1 MPKKKRKRSK
11 KQKFKFKRKK
21 RKIGKFVRKVTK
33 KKVKSK
39 RSKKIRKKKKYQ
51 KKNKRQ
57 KVKNRSINLAIKLVR
72 AGEKFKSLL
81 RFRLNLDQRL
91 QSFFQG
97 ASNKI
102 LSLRKAIE
110 IERERLKKMKIKEME
125 REKLET
131 EKRIKLEQEV
141 MLKARQQEYKDEI
154 KIEKDRKQFLQ
165 NFLRQEQAEIRK
177 EHAERQRKFL
187 EQIKLEK
194 KIEKF
199 RQREANEIKTL
210 TKYVLN
216 QQRENYKEVEER
228 ITEIKKRYQE
238 LRDQKIRE
246 RVEQLGIEIAE
257 GDDRTALLEKEKNYY
272 LERKKIEDSL
282 YSFYR
287 SANSLCYQ
295 INRRFLG
302 RHLSLFRCKDFMMER
317 GEVLIKFDDMPDEE
331 WLILIYLDSKSAD
344 GNIII
349 EDKSNPEKNFS
360 KEFKRSQIFEAQ
372 ELMVDSLTQLIS
384 RERLKRKAS

>member
-1 MPKKKRKRSK
+1 MPKKKRKK
-11 KQKFKFKRKK
+11 IKNKKFKLKRKNRKLGRSYKK
-21 RKIGKFVRKVTK
+21 RNKKKKKTRKTK
-33 KKVKSK
+33 K
-39 RSKKIRKKKKYQ
+39 RKKYQ
-51 KKNKRQ
+51 KKLKRQ
-57 KVKNRSINLAIKLVR
+57 KVKSRSVNLAIKLIR
-72 AGEKFKSLL
+72 LGEKFKSLF
-81 RFRLNLDQRL
+81 RFKLNLDQRL

-102 LSLRKAIE
+102 LSIRKAIE
-110 IERERLKKMKIKEME
+110 IERERLKKIKIKDME
-125 REKLET
+125 REKIET
-131 EKRIKLEQEV
+131 EKRIKLEQE
-141 MLKARQQEYKDEI
+141 MILRAKQQEYKDEI
-154 KIEKDRKQFLQ
+154 KIEKDRKKFLK
-165 NFLRQEQAEIRK
+165 NFLRQEQAVVRK

-199 RQREANEIKTL
+199 RQREANEIKSL

-228 ITEIKKRYQE
+228 IAEIKKRYRD

-272 LERKKIEDSL
+272 LERQKIEDAL

-295 INRRFLG
+295 INKKFLG

-317 GEVLIKFDDMPDEE
+317 GEVLIKFDDFPDDE
-331 WLILIYLDSKSAD
+331 WLILIYLDSSSAD

-349 EDKSNPEKNFS
+349 EDKSNPEKSFS

-372 ELMVDSLTQLIS
+372 EMMVDSLISLIQ
-384 RERLKRKAS
+384 RDRLKRKAS

>member
-282 YSFYR
+282 YSYYR

>member
-39 RSKKIRKKKKYQ
+39 RSKKTRKKKKYQ

-57 KVKNRSINLAIKLVR
+57 KVKSRSINLAIKFIR
-72 AGEKFKSLL
+72 AGEKFKSLF

-102 LSLRKAIE
+102 LSLRKAIQ

-131 EKRIKLEQEV
+131 EKRIKLEQEM

-216 QQRENYKEVEER
+216 EQRENYKEVEER

-282 YSFYR
+282 YSYYR

>member
-1 MPKKKRKRSK
+1 MPKKKRKK
-11 KQKFKFKRKK
+11 IKNKKFKLKRKNRKLGRSYKK
-21 RKIGKFVRKVTK
+21 RNKKPLKSRKTK
-33 KKVKSK
+33 K
-39 RSKKIRKKKKYQ
+39 RKKYQ
-51 KKNKRQ
+51 KKLKRQ
-57 KVKNRSINLAIKLVR
+57 KVKSRSVNLAIKLIR
-72 AGEKFKSLL
+72 LGEKFKPLF
-81 RFRLNLDQRL
+81 RFKLNLDQRL

-102 LSLRKAIE
+102 LSIRKAIE
-110 IERERLKKMKIKEME
+110 IERERLKKIKIKDME
-125 REKLET
+125 REKIET
-131 EKRIKLEQEV
+131 EKRIKLEQE
-141 MLKARQQEYKDEI
+141 MILRAKQQEYKDEI
-154 KIEKDRKQFLQ
+154 KIEKDRKKFLK
-165 NFLRQEQAEIRK
+165 NFLRQEQAVVRK

-199 RQREANEIKTL
+199 RQREANEIKSL

-228 ITEIKKRYQE
+228 IAEIKKRYRD

-272 LERKKIEDSL
+272 LERQKIEDAL

-295 INRRFLG
+295 INKKFLG

-317 GEVLIKFDDMPDEE
+317 GEVLIKFDDFPDDE
-331 WLILIYLDSKSAD
+331 WLILIYLDSSSAD

-349 EDKSNPEKNFS
+349 EDKSNPEKSFS

-372 ELMVDSLTQLIS
+372 EMMVDSLISLIQ
-384 RERLKRKAS
+384 RDRLKRKAS

>member
-384 RERLKRKAS
+384 RERLKSKAS

>member
-1 MPKKKRKRSK
+1 MPKKKRKK
-11 KQKFKFKRKK
+11 IKNKKFKLKRKNRKLGRSYKK
-21 RKIGKFVRKVTK
+21 RNKKPLKSRKTK
-33 KKVKSK
+33 K
-39 RSKKIRKKKKYQ
+39 RKKYQ
-51 KKNKRQ
+51 KKLKRQ
-57 KVKNRSINLAIKLVR
+57 KVKSRSVNLAIKLIR
-72 AGEKFKSLL
+72 LGEKFKSLF
-81 RFRLNLDQRL
+81 RFKLNLDQRL

-102 LSLRKAIE
+102 LSIRKAIE
-110 IERERLKKMKIKEME
+110 IERERLKKIKIKDME
-125 REKLET
+125 REKIET
-131 EKRIKLEQEV
+131 EKRIKLEQE
-141 MLKARQQEYKDEI
+141 MILRAKQQEYKDEI
-154 KIEKDRKQFLQ
+154 KIEKDRKKFLK
-165 NFLRQEQAEIRK
+165 NFLRQEQAVVRK

-199 RQREANEIKTL
+199 RQREANEIKSL

-228 ITEIKKRYQE
+228 IAEIKKRYRD

-272 LERKKIEDSL
+272 LERQKIEDAL

-295 INRRFLG
+295 INKKFLG

-317 GEVLIKFDDMPDEE
+317 GEVLIKFDDFPDDE
-331 WLILIYLDSKSAD
+331 WLILIYLDSSSAD

-349 EDKSNPEKNFS
+349 EDKSNPEKSFS

-372 ELMVDSLTQLIS
+372 EMMVDSLISLIQ
-384 RERLKRKAS
+384 RDRLKRKAS

>member
-1 MPKKKRKRSK
+1 VPKKKRKRSK

-39 RSKKIRKKKKYQ
+39 RSKKTRKKKKYQ

-57 KVKNRSINLAIKLVR
+57 KVKSRSINLAIKFIR
-72 AGEKFKSLL
+72 AGEKFKSLF

-102 LSLRKAIE
+102 LSLRKAIQ

-131 EKRIKLEQEV
+131 EKRIKLEQEM

-216 QQRENYKEVEER
+216 EQRENYKEVEER

-282 YSFYR
+282 YSYYR

>member
-1 MPKKKRKRSK
+1 M
-11 KQKFKFKRKK
+11 
-21 RKIGKFVRKVTK
+21 
-33 KKVKSK
+33 
-39 RSKKIRKKKKYQ
+39 KKI
-51 KKNKRQ
+51 
-57 KVKNRSINLAIKLVR
+57 
-72 AGEKFKSLL
+72 
-81 RFRLNLDQRL
+81 
-91 QSFFQG
+91 
-97 ASNKI
+97 
-102 LSLRKAIE
+102 
-110 IERERLKKMKIKEME
+110 
-125 REKLET
+125 ET
-131 EKRIKLEQEV
+131 EKRIKIEQEM
-141 MLKARQQEYKDEI
+141 MLRAKQQEYKDEI
-154 KIEKDRKQFLQ
+154 KIEKDRKQFLK
-165 NFLRQEQAEIRK
+165 NFLRQEQAVVRR

-216 QQRENYKEVEER
+216 QQRENYKEVEDR
-228 ITEIKKRYQE
+228 IAEIKKRYRD

-272 LERKKIEDSL
+272 LERQKIEDAL

-295 INRRFLG
+295 INKKFLG

-317 GEVLIKFDDMPDEE
+317 GEVLIKFDDLPDDE
-331 WLILIYLDSKSAD
+331 WLILIYLDSNSAD

-349 EDKSNPEKNFS
+349 EDKSNPEKSFS
-360 KEFKRSQIFEAQ
+360 K
-372 ELMVDSLTQLIS
+372 
-384 RERLKRKAS
+384 

>member
-1 MPKKKRKRSK
+1 MPKKKRKK
-11 KQKFKFKRKK
+11 IKNKKFKLKRKNRKLGRSYKK
-21 RKIGKFVRKVTK
+21 RNKKPLKSRKTK
-33 KKVKSK
+33 K
-39 RSKKIRKKKKYQ
+39 RKKYQ
-51 KKNKRQ
+51 KKLKRQ
-57 KVKNRSINLAIKLVR
+57 KVKSRSVNLAIKLIR
-72 AGEKFKSLL
+72 LGEKFKSLF
-81 RFRLNLDQRL
+81 RFKLNLDQRL

-102 LSLRKAIE
+102 LSIRKAIE
-110 IERERLKKMKIKEME
+110 IERERLKKIKIKDME
-125 REKLET
+125 REKIET
-131 EKRIKLEQEV
+131 EKRIKIEQEM
-141 MLKARQQEYKDEI
+141 MLRAKQQEYKDEI
-154 KIEKDRKQFLQ
+154 KIEKDRKQFLK
-165 NFLRQEQAEIRK
+165 NFLRQEQAVVRK

-199 RQREANEIKTL
+199 RQREANEIKSL

-228 ITEIKKRYQE
+228 IAEIKKRYRD

-272 LERKKIEDSL
+272 LERQKIEDAL

-295 INRRFLG
+295 INKKFLG

-317 GEVLIKFDDMPDEE
+317 GEVLIKFDDFPDDE
-331 WLILIYLDSKSAD
+331 WLILIYLDSSSAD

-349 EDKSNPEKNFS
+349 EDKSNPEKSFS

-372 ELMVDSLTQLIS
+372 EMMVDSLVQLLE
-384 RERLKRKAS
+384 RDRLKRKAS

>member
-1 MPKKKRKRSK
+1 MPKKKRKK
-11 KQKFKFKRKK
+11 IKNKKFKLKRKNRKLGRSYKK
-21 RKIGKFVRKVTK
+21 RNKKPLKSRKTK
-33 KKVKSK
+33 K
-39 RSKKIRKKKKYQ
+39 RKKYQ
-51 KKNKRQ
+51 KKLKRQ
-57 KVKNRSINLAIKLVR
+57 KVKSRSVNLAIKLIR
-72 AGEKFKSLL
+72 LGEKFKSLF
-81 RFRLNLDQRL
+81 RFKLNLDQRL

-102 LSLRKAIE
+102 LSIRKAIE
-110 IERERLKKMKIKEME
+110 IERERLKKIKIKDME
-125 REKLET
+125 REKIET
-131 EKRIKLEQEV
+131 EKRIKLEQE
-141 MLKARQQEYKDEI
+141 MILRAKQQEYKDEI
-154 KIEKDRKQFLQ
+154 KIEKDRKKFLK
-165 NFLRQEQAEIRK
+165 NFLRQEQAVVRK

-199 RQREANEIKTL
+199 RQREANEIKSL

-216 QQRENYKEVEER
+216 QQRENYNEVEER
-228 ITEIKKRYQE
+228 IAEIKKRYRD

-272 LERKKIEDSL
+272 LERQKIEDAL

-295 INRRFLG
+295 INKKFLG

-317 GEVLIKFDDMPDEE
+317 GEVLIKFDDFPDDE
-331 WLILIYLDSKSAD
+331 WLILIYLDSSSAD

-349 EDKSNPEKNFS
+349 EDKSNPEKSFS

-372 ELMVDSLTQLIS
+372 EMMVDSLVQLLE
-384 RERLKRKAS
+384 RDRLKRKAS

>member
-1 MPKKKRKRSK
+1 MPKKKRKK
-11 KQKFKFKRKK
+11 IKNKKFKLKRKNRKLGRSYKK
-21 RKIGKFVRKVTK
+21 RNKKPLKSRKTK
-33 KKVKSK
+33 K
-39 RSKKIRKKKKYQ
+39 RKKYQ
-51 KKNKRQ
+51 KKLKRQ
-57 KVKNRSINLAIKLVR
+57 KVKSRSVNLAIKLIR
-72 AGEKFKSLL
+72 LGEKFKSLF
-81 RFRLNLDQRL
+81 RFKLNLDQRL

-102 LSLRKAIE
+102 LSIRKAIE
-110 IERERLKKMKIKEME
+110 IERERLKKIKIKNME
-125 REKLET
+125 REKIET
-131 EKRIKLEQEV
+131 EKRIKLEQE
-141 MLKARQQEYKDEI
+141 MILRAKQQEYKDEI
-154 KIEKDRKQFLQ
+154 KIEKDRKKFLK
-165 NFLRQEQAEIRK
+165 NFLRQEQAVVRK

-199 RQREANEIKTL
+199 RQREANEIKSL

-228 ITEIKKRYQE
+228 IAEIKKRYRD

-272 LERKKIEDSL
+272 LERQKIEDAL

-295 INRRFLG
+295 INKKFLG

-317 GEVLIKFDDMPDEE
+317 GEVLIKFDDFPDDE
-331 WLILIYLDSKSAD
+331 WLILIYLDSSSAD

-349 EDKSNPEKNFS
+349 EDKSNPEKSFS

-372 ELMVDSLTQLIS
+372 EMMVDSLISLIQ
-384 RERLKRKAS
+384 RDRLKRKAS

>member
-1 MPKKKRKRSK
+1 MPKKKRKK
-11 KQKFKFKRKK
+11 IKNKKFKLKRKNRKLGRSYKK
-21 RKIGKFVRKVTK
+21 RNKKPLKSRKTK
-33 KKVKSK
+33 K
-39 RSKKIRKKKKYQ
+39 RKKYQ
-51 KKNKRQ
+51 KKLKRQ
-57 KVKNRSINLAIKLVR
+57 KVKSRSVNLAIKLIR
-72 AGEKFKSLL
+72 LGEKFKSLF
-81 RFRLNLDQRL
+81 RFKLNLDQRL

-102 LSLRKAIE
+102 LSIRKAIE
-110 IERERLKKMKIKEME
+110 IERERLKKIKIKDME
-125 REKLET
+125 REKIET
-131 EKRIKLEQEV
+131 EKRIKLEQE
-141 MLKARQQEYKDEI
+141 MILRAKQQEYKDEI
-154 KIEKDRKQFLQ
+154 KIEKDRKKFLK
-165 NFLRQEQAEIRK
+165 NFLRQEQAVVRK

-199 RQREANEIKTL
+199 RQREANEIKSL

-228 ITEIKKRYQE
+228 IAEIKKRYRD

-272 LERKKIEDSL
+272 LERQKIEDAL

-295 INRRFLG
+295 INKKFLG

-317 GEVLIKFDDMPDEE
+317 GEVLIKFDDFPDDE
-331 WLILIYLDSKSAD
+331 WLILIYLDSTSAD

-349 EDKSNPEKNFS
+349 EDKSNPEKSFS

-372 ELMVDSLTQLIS
+372 EMMVDSLISLIQ
-384 RERLKRKAS
+384 RDRLKRKAS